1 MVVVWCVYL
10 KFLFSSFSSQIPFFL
25 LLFFSSNEFVPVYN
39 AFFPPSILLSNSFFP
54 PSFPSNSSL
63 PSFMHTPAHTDAH
76 AHTHTHTHKSMPWP
90 KKNWAWP
97 TLTHRFLDNI
107 PKCRVTF
114 EILHET
120 YFVRY
125 VLSRRLQI
133 RQENFRKLPDTDL
146 NHLCRKTGPSHPP
159 LGAPSGPPAPK
170 TVPGTNRLPHGRD
183 DKSLLTHL
191 PADAAEGRGAG
202 HFCPFARSLMK
213 PRCLPWDRGQDA

>member
-1 MVVVWCVYL
+1 MP
-10 KFLFSSFSSQIPFFL
+10 FSLLPSCYQIPFFL
-25 LLFFSSNEFVPVYN
+25 LLFHRI
-39 AFFPPSILLSNSFFP
+39 PPYPLLCTH
-54 PSFPSNSSL
+54 L
-63 PSFMHTPAHTDAH
+63 HTQTRMHTR
-76 AHTHTHTHKSMPWP
+76 THTHKSMPWP

>member
-1 MVVVWCVYL
+1 MVCVSQTPFFLLFISKPFFPPSFLFIEWICTCLKSLFPSFYPAI
-10 KFLFSSFSSQIPFFL
+10 KFLFSSFFSIEFL
-25 LLFFSSNEFVPVYN
+25 LTLFY
-39 AFFPPSILLSNSFFP
+39 A
-54 PSFPSNSSL
+54 
-63 PSFMHTPAHTDAH
+63 HTCTHTDAH
-76 AHTHTHTHKSMPWP
+76 AHTHTHLHTHKSMPWP